1 MQEWGDDF
9 GMVRVFSEQEDVVCL
24 MMIYSS
30 KGFEFLV
37 VFVVGFGW
45 NFNMMDLN
53 KLYLLDKE
61 FGFGM
66 KYIYL

>member
-1 MQEWGDDF
+1 
-9 GMVRVFSEQEDVVCL
+9 

-30 KGFEFLV
+30 KGFEFFV

-61 FGFGM
+61 FGFGI